1 MNSEFIPEII
11 KQNIN
16 FDWNNLERVQE
27 LNNMFRDI
35 NENGEEIKLTD
46 DYNKLIVEINNR
58 INEEHN
64 VKNATINDVDVVYN
78 SKFNF
83 KFNAYPLSF
92 METENKQRIDEG
104 DKIIMPASCL
114 DILARLNI
122 SYPMLFE
129 LTNTA
134 NGRKTHCGVLEFV
147 APEGNIFLPD
157 WMMQNLY
164 LEPDNVVQIRSVNMK
179 KGTHVIFRPHTV
191 EFIEL
196 QNPKVILEKKLR
208 WYSAL
213 TKGDTIVIK
222 HADKQYNIDVIDV
235 KPGSAISIIET
246 DLNTEFVEPLDYKD
260 TKIEEPEAET
270 LVNKN
275 ESVFQPFKGKG
286 YSLNGKIVNNDK
298 AHYVK
303 QKSND
308 LSSDCNKK
316 AMELDVDS
324 SDDESS
330 DNISKKKFHVFG
342 GTGWR

>member
-64 VKNATINDVDVVYN
+64 VKNATINEVDIVYN

-83 KFNAYPLSF
+83 KFNVYPSSF
-92 METENKQRIDEG
+92 METENKERLEG

-129 LTNTA
+129 LTNIA
-134 NGRKTHCGVLEFV
+134 NGRKTHSGVLEFV
-147 APEGNIFLPD
+147 APEGNVFLPY
-157 WMMQNLY
+157 WMMINLY
-164 LEPDNVVQIRSVNMK
+164 LEPGDVIQIRSVNMK
-179 KGTHVIFRPHTV
+179 KGTHVTFRPQTDN
-191 EFIEL
+191 FLKL

-208 WYSAL
+208 YFSAL

-222 HADKQYNIDVIDV
+222 HANKQYNIDVIDV
-235 KPGSAISIIET
+235 KPGNAISIIET
-246 DLNTEFVEPLDYKD
+246 DLNTEFVKPLDYKD
-260 TKIEEPEAET
+260 IEIEKPKAKK
-270 LVNKN
+270 LINKN
-275 ESVFQPFKGKG
+275 ESDFQAFKGKA
-286 YSLNGKIVNNDK
+286 YSLSGKVVNNDK
-298 AHYVK
+298 AHYIIP
-303 QKSND
+303 KS
-308 LSSDCNKK
+308 KET
-316 AMELDVDS
+316 MELNVDS

-330 DNISKKKFHVFG
+330 ENISKKKFNVFG
-342 GTGWR
+342 GTGWK